1 MRTAVVFAGMTRL
14 ADGKMRRPQRSRTVP
29 NNMLRSTR
37 ALVAIA
43 ISLAA
48 VTGCAVNHSENFVS
62 LVMTKDVGQHPVALT
77 NVEIVVQGGLFG
89 DVTTKGKTAPG
100 MEMIANRQLAS
111 LLPALRQ
118 QLPAVLRRNG
128 ITVRSSPTD
137 PHSAADQVMTVT
149 PQLATQSSGGTWVS
163 PNGNNG
169 GVGIQLL
176 IDIRGRDGGLIWRGT
191 ALERASTL
199 RPDSMQWDDA
209 MAEDL
214 ARTLLIRLRTEGLV
228 KLGPNGQADPI

>member
-1 MRTAVVFAGMTRL
+1 ML
-14 ADGKMRRPQRSRTVP
+14 PHLS
-29 NNMLRSTR
+29 NMLRSTC
-37 ALVAIA
+37 AIVTLA
-43 ISLAA
+43 FSLAA
-48 VTGCAVNHSENFVS
+48 LTGCAVNHSENFVS
-62 LVMTKDVGQHPVALT
+62 LVMTKEVGQHPAPLA
-77 NVEIVVQGGLFG
+77 NVEIVVQGGLF
-89 DVTTKGKTAPG
+89 DNVTTKGKLAPG
-100 MEMIANRQLAS
+100 MEMIASRQLGS

-128 ITVRSSPTD
+128 ITVRSSAVGQPS
-137 PHSAADQVMTVT
+137 PGDQIITVK
-149 PQLATQSSGGTWVS
+149 PQLASESSGGTWVS

-176 IDIRGRDGGLIWRGT
+176 VEIKRRDGELIWRGT

-228 KLGPNGQADPI
+228 RLGQNGQADPI

>member
-1 MRTAVVFAGMTRL
+1 M
-14 ADGKMRRPQRSRTVP
+14 P
-29 NNMLRSTR
+29 NMLRSTR
-37 ALVAIA
+37 AVVAVA
-43 ISLAA
+43 FSLFALA
-48 VTGCAVNHSENFVS
+48 GCAVNHSDNFVS
-62 LVMTKDVGQHPVALT
+62 LVMTKEVGQHTAPFA

-89 DVTTKGKTAPG
+89 DVTTKGKSAPG
-100 MEMIANRQLAS
+100 MEMIANRQLGS
-111 LLPALRQ
+111 LLPALRR

-128 ITVRSSPTD
+128 IPVRSSDGGQP
-137 PHSAADQVMTVT
+137 SAADQILTVK
-149 PQLATQSSGGTWVS
+149 PQLASESSGGAWVS

-169 GVGIQLL
+169 VVGIQLL
-176 IDIRGRDGGLIWRGT
+176 IEIRQRDGQLIWRGT

-228 KLGPNGQADPI
+228 KLGPNGQGDPI